1 MPFTQR
7 TDAPATAKEHFS
19 PFFHPSSRCLLLLL
33 SFSFLSFFFS
43 FSSPR
48 GNTSRGAQ
56 PTFLLPNLN
65 VVRRNT
71 SNWIPVPLAT
81 GTATFLWNVDRFHG
95 KLDWPASR
103 VTRRG
108 QRYCGKFRDYDPRAL
123 IFFPRQ
129 LICRFLEALINIV
142 SRIFLKC
149 LLSRCEVMSLVV
161 DRCVLLWKLL
171 WIELISNFDDD
182 YINRS
187 I

>member
-1 MPFTQR
+1 MPFTR
-7 TDAPATAKEHFS
+7 TNRRTCHGKRAFLPLFPS
-19 PFFHPSSRCLLLLL
+19 FFPLSSSSSLLF
-33 SFSFLSFFFS
+33 FSFLFFS

-103 VTRRG
+103 VTR

-149 LLSRCEVMSLVV
+149 LISRCEVMSLV

-171 WIELISNFDDD
+171 
-182 YINRS
+182 
-187 I
+187 

>member
-19 PFFHPSSRCLLLLL
+19 PFFHRSSSRCLLL
-33 SFSFLSFFFS
+33 FFFFS
-43 FSSPR
+43 FFLLPAETR
-48 GNTSRGAQ
+48 PGARQ

-81 GTATFLWNVDRFHG
+81 GTATFLWNVDRFHV

-108 QRYCGKFRDYDPRAL
+108 QRYCRLRSCAD
-123 IFFPRQ
+123 IFP
-129 LICRFLEALINIV
+129 EAIDLYVYINIV
-142 SRIFLKC
+142 SRIFLNC
-149 LLSRCEVMSLVV
+149 LLPRC
-161 DRCVLLWKLL
+161 
-171 WIELISNFDDD
+171 
-182 YINRS
+182 
-187 I
+187 

>member
-19 PFFHPSSRCLLLLL
+19 PFSHRSSSRCLLL
-33 SFSFLSFFFS
+33 FFFFS
-43 FSSPR
+43 FFLLPAETR
-48 GNTSRGAQ
+48 PGARQ

-81 GTATFLWNVDRFHG
+81 GTATFLWNVDRFHV

-108 QRYCGKFRDYDPRAL
+108 QRYCGNFADYDRAL

-129 LICRFLEALINIV
+129 LICTFI
-142 SRIFLKC
+142 
-149 LLSRCEVMSLVV
+149 
-161 DRCVLLWKLL
+161 
-171 WIELISNFDDD
+171 LISFRG
-182 YINRS
+182 YF
-187 I
+187 